1 MAEQDQPQAP
11 PQGQP
16 KPEDLLANITS
27 AFNLGV
33 AARQKGGNKSV
44 GEVVG
49 ELGDGIYNNLR
60 RAYGAQLQEEYI
72 LANTEYLLQI
82 ALLGFIIPSIC
93 AYEEEFKTRLFSLIM
108 AKLQQSGAP
117 QQKAED
123 KNIIIT

>member
-1 MAEQDQPQAP
+1 MEEKSQPQGP

-16 KPEDLLANITS
+16 GPEELLANVTA

-33 AARQKGGNKSV
+33 SARQKGGNKSV

-49 ELGDGIYNNLR
+49 ELGDSIYSNLR
-60 RAYGAQLQEEYI
+60 RTHGAQFQEEYI

-93 AYEEEFKTRLFSLIM
+93 AYDEEFKTRLFSLIM
-108 AKLQQSGAP
+108 AKLERAGSQQPSP
-117 QQKAED
+117 QD

>member
-1 MAEQDQPQAP
+1 MEDQGQPQGT

-16 KPEDLLANITS
+16 KPEELLANVTA

-33 AARQKGGNKSV
+33 SARQKGGNKSV

-49 ELGDGIYNNLR
+49 ELGDSIYNNLR
-60 RAYGAQLQEEYI
+60 RTHGAQFQEEYI

-93 AYEEEFKTRLFSLIM
+93 AYDEEFKNRLFALIM
-108 AKLQQSGAP
+108 AKLERSGTP
-117 QQKAED
+117 QQTPQD
-123 KNIIIT
+123 KNIILT